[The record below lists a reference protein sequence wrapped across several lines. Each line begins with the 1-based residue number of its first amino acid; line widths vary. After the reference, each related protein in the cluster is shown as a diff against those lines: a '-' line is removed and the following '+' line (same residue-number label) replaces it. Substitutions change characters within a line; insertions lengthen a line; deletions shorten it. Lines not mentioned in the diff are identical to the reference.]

1 MPFASVAPAPA
12 LAPAPVAVP
21 SLTVQAPAVPAAGS
35 GRSFPAPAALLVLG
49 SCTSLQVGAAL
60 ATRLFPVAGA
70 TGTTLLRLG
79 LAACALLV
87 TTRPRV
93 RGWTRGQWGAV
104 ACFGFSLGT
113 MNGFFYASISRIPL
127 GVAVTIEFLGPL
139 TLAAVLSRRAR
150 DLGWVLLALVGVLV
164 LGWAGHDGGGAGG
177 TLDMT
182 GVLFALIAGGCWA
195 LYIVTGARAGAAVP
209 GRGGLAV
216 AMSVGALMLL
226 PLGASGAVHAI
237 DRPSS
242 VLTAA
247 GTAVAASIVP
257 YTLELAALRRIP
269 RNVFGILLSLEPAVA
284 ALAGW
289 LLLSQGLGVPAL
301 VGIVA
306 TVVAGAGSALSGPR
320 SRERAGGAEAGA
332 GSGLGGR
339 PAIGETVS

>member
-1 MPFASVAPAPA
+1 MPLASAAPAPTSA
-12 LAPAPVAVP
+12 AAPAAAA
-21 SLTVQAPAVPAAGS
+21 STPAVPAAGS
-35 GRSFPAPAALLVLG
+35 GSSFPASAALLVLG
-49 SCTSLQVGAAL
+49 SCTSLQIGAAL

-70 TGTTLLRLG
+70 TGTTLLRLA
-79 LAACALLV
+79 LAAGALLA

-93 RGWTRGQWGAV
+93 RGWTRGQWAAV

-164 LGWAGHDGGGAGG
+164 LGWAGHDGGGAGA

-182 GVLFALIAGGCWA
+182 GVLFALAAGGCWA
-195 LYIVTGARAGAAVP
+195 LYILTGARAGAAVP

-216 AMSVGALMLL
+216 AMSVAALMLL
-226 PLGASGAVHAI
+226 PLGAPGAVHALG
-237 DRPSS
+237 RPSAI
-242 VLTAA
+242 LTAA

-289 LLLSQGLGVPAL
+289 LLLSQGLGLPAL
-301 VGIVA
+301 VGILA

-320 SRERAGGAEAGA
+320 SPERRDGAEAGA
-332 GSGLGGR
+332 GSGIDGGR
-339 PAIGETVS
+339 AAAAIGETVS

>member
-1 MPFASVAPAPA
+1 
-12 LAPAPVAVP
+12 
-21 SLTVQAPAVPAAGS
+21 
-35 GRSFPAPAALLVLG
+35 
-49 SCTSLQVGAAL
+49 
-60 ATRLFPVAGA
+60 
-70 TGTTLLRLG
+70 
-79 LAACALLV
+79 
-87 TTRPRV
+87 
-93 RGWTRGQWGAV
+93 
-104 ACFGFSLGT
+104 
-113 MNGFFYASISRIPL
+113 
-127 GVAVTIEFLGPL
+127 
-139 TLAAVLSRRAR
+139 
-150 DLGWVLLALVGVLV
+150 
-164 LGWAGHDGGGAGG
+164 
-177 TLDMT
+177 
-182 GVLFALIAGGCWA
+182 
-195 LYIVTGARAGAAVP
+195 
-209 GRGGLAV
+209 
-216 AMSVGALMLL
+216 MLL